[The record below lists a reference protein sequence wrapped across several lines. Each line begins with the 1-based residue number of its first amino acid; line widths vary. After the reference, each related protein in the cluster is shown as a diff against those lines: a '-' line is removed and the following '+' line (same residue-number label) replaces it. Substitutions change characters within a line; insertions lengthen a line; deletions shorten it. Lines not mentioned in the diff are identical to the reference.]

1 MFEKPEQT
9 DIAIIGAGPAGVA
22 AAVTAARA
30 GAQVTLLDESPRAGG
45 QYYKQ
50 PVLNAKDNQF
60 PPAVAE
66 NIRKGRKLLSD
77 LQHKISLFSTVL
89 WFGMYCRKSEFS
101 TCLVHKAQKTCRH
114 SAS

>member
-22 AAVTAARA
+22 AAVTAAHA

-50 PVLNAKDNQF
+50 PALDAKDKQF
-60 PPAVAE
+60 PPTVAE
-66 NIRKGRKLLSD
+66 IFARVGN
-77 LQHKISLFSTVL
+77 
-89 WFGMYCRKSEFS
+89 C
-101 TCLVHKAQKTCRH
+101 
-114 SAS
+114 